1 MMLRVGAI
9 LAVLVAS
16 TGCQRPEPEVVI
28 YVSVDES
35 LARSVLADFSQR
47 TGITVRFVGDTEAT
61 KTTGLARRLLR
72 ERSSPVAD
80 VFWSSEPFMTIDLAD
95 AGVLGVHHGR
105 HADAWPESWRDEEAR
120 WFAFSPRPRVI
131 VYDPSRVDP
140 ASVPESIESLAMN
153 RELGVIAIADPR
165 FGTTGGH
172 LAAISVMF
180 SEARGDGAYQAWLDG
195 IRDHGVDVLP
205 GGNAAVVEHVAMGE
219 AALGVTDA
227 DDVHA
232 GRRRG
237 WELEMIVPSHGRHG
251 GVVTPNTVA

>member
-105 HADAWPESWRDEEAR
+105 
-120 WFAFSPRPRVI
+120 
-131 VYDPSRVDP
+131 
-140 ASVPESIESLAMN
+140 L
-153 RELGVIAIADPR
+153 
-165 FGTTGGH
+165 
-172 LAAISVMF
+172 
-180 SEARGDGAYQAWLDG
+180 
-195 IRDHGVDVLP
+195 
-205 GGNAAVVEHVAMGE
+205 
-219 AALGVTDA
+219 
-227 DDVHA
+227 
-232 GRRRG
+232 RRR
-237 WELEMIVPSHGRHG
+237 LIHGHR
-251 GVVTPNTVA
+251 